1 MMNVWTEA
9 QKALWESWSNVMQ
22 GGMTNPATMFSGMFS
37 GMPNTGMFD
46 QWQKMATQGMN
57 AWMGDSEPAAKNLS
71 RQMVAA
77 QATMMRFLEMTTR
90 AWNTMLPKL
99 EAGEDW
105 QTVLNN
111 YMTEFRKQMTPDVS
125 QMMQASQGL
134 GNLWQ
139 SYLQQFQATAQPW
152 MRSTTN
158 APGFFGVAM
167 AGEGAAALTDLT
179 DMYWK
184 AYEQTMGNMVN
195 VPSVGF
201 TRELEEK
208 MAKGFAAWMKARQAM
223 NDYMI
228 VMSDGWN
235 GVYEEVLK
243 EMMNRAEQGKPIET
257 VRDLVRMWTT
267 VADRSFDQVFRSE
280 KYSQVQGEFVSAYM
294 EYRVHEQR
302 IVDEMMKYSHFP
314 TRTEM
319 DEAHRNIYELRK
331 EVKALKK
338 QLNGAAKQPAA
349 APKKTTSTKKADAPA
364 PAPAEKPAASADKP
378 AEAPASGA

>member
-1 MMNVWTEA
+1 MTWSEQAGSMMNVWTEA

-22 GGMTNPATMFSGMFS
+22 GMANPTTMFS
-37 GMPNTGMFD
+37 GMPNMGMPNMGMFD
-46 QWQKMATQGMN
+46 QWQKMASQGMN
-57 AWMGDSEPAAKNLS
+57 AWMGDAEPAAKNLS

-90 AWNTMLPKL
+90 AWNMMIPKL

-111 YMTEFRKQMTPDVS
+111 YMTEFRKQMTPDPS
-125 QMMQASQGL
+125 QMMQATQGM

-152 MRSTTN
+152 MRSTMN

-167 AGEGAAALTDLT
+167 SGEGAAALTDMT

-184 AYEQTMGNMVN
+184 AYEQTMGNMVSM
-195 VPSVGF
+195 PGVGF

-208 MAKGFAAWMKARQAM
+208 MANGFAAWAKARQAM
-223 NDYMI
+223 NDYMV

-243 EMMNRAEQGKPIET
+243 EMMTRAEQGKPIES
-257 VRDLVRMWTT
+257 VRDLIRMWTT
-267 VADRSFDQVFRSE
+267 VADRSFDNVFRSE
-280 KYSQVQGEFVSAYM
+280 KYSQVQGEFVSSYM
-294 EYRVHEQR
+294 EYRVHEQK
-302 IVDEMMKYSHFP
+302 IVDEMMKYSYFP

-319 DEAHRNIYELRK
+319 DEAHRNIYELRR

-338 QLNGAAKQPAA
+338 QLNGAAKKPAA
-349 APKKTTSTKKADAPA
+349 AAAKKTTTTTKKTET
-364 PAPAEKPAASADKP
+364 PAEKPAEK
-378 AEAPASGA
+378 PASGS